1 MNERTQNTF
10 RFICKL
16 IAAFF
21 ITIAVF
27 MTYPSGIVIVTAMLY
42 RLFDSQSMIMLIGC
56 TLAIIVFICRG
67 CFAFPRM
74 KNDIKNHYKQDSE
87 SAIRI
92 KSVIFFAC
100 QCASSIVVTIPSFM
114 LYSSFSLPVIGAI
127 FVVIA
132 LLLTWYRIWKQGK
145 KMRSRQQKR

>member
-92 KSVIFFAC
+92 KSVIFFC
-100 QCASSIVVTIPSFM
+100 MPMRLKHCCDDTVFH
-114 LYSSFSLPVIGAI
+114 VIL
-127 FVVIA
+127 FFQ
-132 LLLTWYRIWKQGK
+132 LTGYRSNFCCYRATPHLVPNLETG
-145 KMRSRQQKR
+145 